1 MKPDTMRAID
11 FYAGVPLCAV
21 VSLALKAVWALM
33 PARQGAPRNIL
44 FIELS
49 EMGSTVL
56 AEPAMKKARRA
67 YDAELFFV
75 IFEANRGGLA
85 LSNTVAAENI
95 VTLRGDSL
103 IGLALDTL
111 KFLFWC
117 RRKRIDTVVDLELF
131 SRFTALMTGM
141 SGATRRIGFHG
152 FHNEGLYRGDM
163 LTHRVAYNP
172 HMHIAKN
179 FIALIDA
186 LDRPAGETP
195 LTKSLIRDA
204 DVVIEKV
211 EPPAETGAAIT
222 ERITRLHPRFDAERH
237 RIVLVNANA
246 SDMLPQRR
254 WPAERY
260 AALIDMILEAHDDVV
275 VLITGAAAERAEAAS
290 LAASVD
296 NERCVNFAGQVE
308 LDELTALYG
317 LAIVMVSN
325 DSGPVHFAAL
335 AGLPVVGLYGPE
347 TPKLYGP
354 LGPGAAI
361 HAGLACSPCVSAAN
375 HRKTACTDNQ
385 CLKAISVDQVFEVT
399 CGWL

>member
-21 VSLALKAVWALM
+21 VSLALKAVWALL
-33 PARQGAPRNIL
+33 PARQPSPRNIL

-56 AEPAMKKARRA
+56 AEPAMKKARTA

-75 IFEANRGGLA
+75 IFEANGGGLA
-85 LSNTVAAENI
+85 LSNTVPAENI
-95 VTLRGDSL
+95 VTIRGDSL
-103 IGLALDTL
+103 LGLALDTL

-117 RRKRIDTVVDLELF
+117 RRRRIDTVVDLELF
-131 SRFTALMTGM
+131 SRFTALMTGL
-141 SGATRRIGFHG
+141 SGAARRIGFYG

-179 FIALIDA
+179 FVALIGA
-186 LDRPAGETP
+186 LDRPVGETP
-195 LTKSLIRDA
+195 LTKIRIRD
-204 DVVIEKV
+204 DEVVIEKV
-211 EPPAETGAAIT
+211 DAPAEARRAIL
-222 ERITRLHPRFDAERH
+222 ERIVRLHPPFEPDRH
-237 RIVLVNANA
+237 RIVLINPNA
-246 SDMLPQRR
+246 SDLLPQRR

-260 AALIDMILEAHDDVV
+260 AKLIGMILEAYDDVV
-275 VLITGAAAERAEAAS
+275 VLITGAAPERTEAEA
-290 LAASVD
+290 LRLSVD

-308 LDELTALYG
+308 LEELTALYG
-317 LAIVMVSN
+317 LAAVMVSN

-335 AGLPVVGLYGPE
+335 TDMPVVGLYGPE

-354 LGPGAAI
+354 LGRGAAI
-361 HAGLACSPCVSAAN
+361 HADLACSPCVSAAN

-385 CLKAISVDQVFEVT
+385 CMKAISVDHVFEVT